1 MLEAVRTTA
10 QKMRGRMAMAVLGAV
25 VWGMAL
31 PAQAAPPPQ
40 TAQAPAGAAAQ
51 TSSDSVQ
58 KGPPT
63 VEQPNP
69 LERKLSDSEKI
80 KQQKLLRQELKGE
93 YKKWLDEDVVWIITD
108 EEVKAFKSLTN
119 DEERDNFIEQF
130 WLRRNPNPDSP
141 ENEFREEHYQ
151 RIAYANEHFAAGK
164 PGWRTDRGRIYIEY
178 GKPDNID
185 SHPSGGQYE
194 RPMEEGGGSTATYPF
209 EIWHY
214 RYLEGIGDNI
224 DIEFV
229 DTCQCGDYHMTL
241 DRSEKDALKY
251 VPGAGETLYEQMGR
265 STKAERMNGGLEQLG
280 NGPMAAEENSKE
292 FERLDRFAKLTAP
305 PAIKFKDLDAFI
317 SEHKILTGPP
327 FPFDVRTDFVKVTN
341 DTVLVPLTIEIRN
354 RDITYTSKEG
364 ASIGTV
370 NIEGRVT
377 SISGRIAQTFEDTV
391 QVATPNDLLQQ
402 TKSSASVYWKA
413 LPLRPGRYKV
423 DIAIKDVNNK
433 DHIGFWERGVDVP
446 KYDDDRLSASSL
458 ILADKM
464 ERVPSKQIGAGN
476 FVIGNTYIRPRV
488 SENALTPVSFTRA
501 QSLNFW
507 MQVYNLGIDE
517 KTKQNGATIV
527 YTISDMASGKD
538 VLHLTEQTVKVNPN
552 ADQVTLEKSMPLASL
567 KPGKY
572 EVRIQVDDGVSKQ
585 QLAQK
590 AVFTVE

>member
-1 MLEAVRTTA
+1 
-10 QKMRGRMAMAVLGAV
+10 
-25 VWGMAL
+25 
-31 PAQAAPPPQ
+31 
-40 TAQAPAGAAAQ
+40 
-51 TSSDSVQ
+51 
-58 KGPPT
+58 
-63 VEQPNP
+63 
-69 LERKLSDSEKI
+69 
-80 KQQKLLRQELKGE
+80 
-93 YKKWLDEDVVWIITD
+93 
-108 EEVKAFKSLTN
+108 
-119 DEERDNFIEQF
+119 
-130 WLRRNPNPDSP
+130 
-141 ENEFREEHYQ
+141 
-151 RIAYANEHFAAGK
+151 
-164 PGWRTDRGRIYIEY
+164 
-178 GKPDNID
+178 
-185 SHPSGGQYE
+185 
-194 RPMEEGGGSTATYPF
+194 
-209 EIWHY
+209 
-214 RYLEGIGDNI
+214 
-224 DIEFV
+224 
-229 DTCQCGDYHMTL
+229 
-241 DRSEKDALKY
+241 